1 MTRQPRLLDANLREL
16 ERLLPL
22 QMSVTLDFEGTSSA
36 SITLA
41 EDQRA
46 IAMHDWIEVYTPA
59 GSAGIFRVTNIDD
72 TKRQERVLTLMH
84 AIDTLSD
91 GVWHGATD
99 YDGTVASFLAALMSQ
114 QSVPRWQLGT
124 CDDAAAWK
132 RSGINYD
139 RLSELLEEIREQEIG
154 YYFAYDF
161 TTTPW
166 TLNFLAKPSSVTSE
180 FRLSR
185 NVESCRISRT
195 DGEMCN
201 KLFLSVNQK
210 VDNSGVTTTE
220 TTFETY
226 ENAASQAIYGII
238 EKTADIDL
246 EDVPDADIWAAN
258 FLSQRGSPAVQISIE
273 AYALWKITGETW
285 DEAKLGQ
292 IARVALPDYSET
304 LEERVVS
311 IHYPELLFGDG
322 DGVERLTVE
331 MANHLPKFSESIA
344 SVAKEAKKAGKAG
357 RGAARG
363 GASAEE
369 LEQWAM
375 IVTHHGDV
383 LDDTGVTELYESGI
397 EMDAQTGVRIYSLA
411 QGFVSNYAA
420 IQVNH
425 SAITAEV
432 TRATGAEGALSG
444 RIDVQAGRIGL
455 LVEGEGQSASIKLQA
470 ITDGINNAGSSV
482 IINADKIMLNGSTSI
497 DALMTGRAA
506 IASLW
511 ATSLLVG
518 DLTIQTYGTL
528 TLDDLSM
535 IMERKRVSW
544 QQATVV
550 TGVGLPSI
558 SESTERYFVYA
569 YNNDLTDLRTVRGT
583 IITNYSGG
591 STPTTDTLYYLGRSS
606 Q

>member
-22 QMSVTLDFEGTSSA
+22 QMSATLDFEGTSSA

-99 YDGTVASFLAALMSQ
+99 YDGTVAGFLAALLSQ
-114 QSVPRWQLGT
+114 QSVPRWQLGA
-124 CDDAAAWK
+124 CEDAGLYK

-139 RLSELLEEIREQEIG
+139 KLSELLEEVREQEIG
-154 YYFAYDF
+154 YYFDYDF

-166 TLNFLAKPSSVTSE
+166 TLHFRAKPGAVTSE

-185 NVESCRISRT
+185 NVESCRITRS

-201 KLFLSVNQK
+201 RLFLSGNQK
-210 VDNSGVTTTE
+210 VDAHGVTKTE
-220 TTFETY
+220 TTFRTFD
-226 ENAASQAIYGII
+226 NTASQALYGVI

-246 EDVPDADIWAAN
+246 EDVPSADIWAAN
-258 FLSQRGSPAVQISIE
+258 FLLHRGSPAVQISIDG
-273 AYALWKITGETW
+273 YALRQITGETW

-292 IARVALPDYSET
+292 LSRVAMPDYGET

-311 IHYPELLFGDG
+311 IHYPELLFGE
-322 DGVERLTVE
+322 GVERLTVE
-331 MANHLPKFSESIA
+331 MANHLPRFSESIA
-344 SVAKEAKKAGKAG
+344 AAAKEAQKAGKAG

-363 GASAEE
+363 GAAAEE
-369 LEQWAM
+369 LEQWAQ
-375 IVTHHGDV
+375 VVVHHGDV
-383 LDDTGVTELYESGI
+383 LDETGVTELFESGI
-397 EMDAQTGVRIYSLA
+397 EMDAQTGVKIYSLA
-411 QGFVSNYAA
+411 QGFVSQYAE
-420 IQVNH
+420 IQVNRN
-425 SAITAEV
+425 AITAEV
-432 TRATGAEGALSG
+432 TRATGAEGTLSG
-444 RIDVQAGRIGL
+444 RIDVQAGRISL
-455 LVEGEGQSASIKLQA
+455 LVEGEGASASIKLQA

-482 IINADKIMLNGSTSI
+482 VINADKILLNGSTSI

-528 TLDDLSM
+528 TLDDLAL

-558 SESTERYFVYA
+558 SESSERYFVYA
-569 YNNDLTDLRTVRGT
+569 CNNDLTDLRTVRGT